1 MKLFLGLGL
10 IIVILAVVTGA
21 SYLSLATITR
31 TQESLYQQKFAA
43 ALALKDM
50 RANQN
55 GIREDMLG
63 MMLDERNLA
72 GRKTRLQDIKS
83 RVKDIARDVE
93 KARAGLKDSPA
104 LLAKFE
110 ELELLRKDFE
120 KTRDEKVIPSILNGK
135 TADAKELSL
144 GIQTERN
151 NKIRAG
157 VDELSGAVEKTVEEQ
172 IASSKALS
180 RNTVMA
186 FIGLA
191 ILALLVVVGLAFFVN
206 RLLVERGKVEARLR
220 ETSAYSRS
228 LLEASLDPL
237 VTISPDG
244 KITDVNKATEE
255 ATGIGRERLIG
266 TDFSDYFT
274 DPVRAREGYQKV
286 ISEGLVKDYALTI
299 RHASGRTI
307 DVLYNATVY
316 ADESGK
322 TQGVFAAARDV
333 TAQRQASQYAR
344 SLLEASLDP
353 LVTISPEGKI
363 TDVNEATI
371 KVTGVPRERLVG
383 TDFSGYFTEQEK
395 AREGYRKVF
404 QEGFV
409 TDYPLTICHANG
421 KLTQVLYNASVYR
434 DAEGKITGVFA
445 AARDVTERRR
455 MEEDLR
461 LVSLYSRS
469 LIEASLDPLVTISPE
484 GKITD
489 VNKATEEVTGFT
501 RERLVGNDF
510 SDYFTDPVKAREG
523 YQKVISEGLVRDYP
537 LTVRHIS
544 GRTIEVLYNA
554 AVYADERGKMQGVF
568 AAARDVTERKRA
580 EENLKRVMIEV
591 QESVNVLAP
600 ASSEILSITSQ
611 VAAAASETATAVS
624 ETTTTVEEVK
634 QTAIMANQKAQYVA
648 EIAQK
653 TAAASETGKK
663 SVGESIDLMNRI
675 KEQMESIAESIVRLS
690 EQGQTIGEI
699 IATVNDLA
707 EQSNLLAVNAGI
719 EAARAGEQGKGFA
732 VVAQEVKSL
741 AEQSKQATAQ
751 VRTILGDIQKATN
764 SAVMATE
771 QGSRAVEAGVS
782 QSTQAGE
789 AIRLLAQ
796 SILEAAQA
804 SAQIDASSQ
813 QQLAGMNQIAL
824 AMDNIKAA
832 STQNVA
838 GAKQTEASAQNL
850 HELGQKLKGLL
861 EQYKA

>member
-1 MKLFLGLGL
+1 MESSNSQTRMKLFLGLGL
-10 IIVILAVVTGA
+10 IIVILAVVIGA

-72 GRKTRLQDIKS
+72 SRKTRLQDIKS

-172 IASSKALS
+172 IASSMALS

-237 VTISPDG
+237 VTISP
-244 KITDVNKATEE
+244 
-255 ATGIGRERLIG
+255 
-266 TDFSDYFT
+266 
-274 DPVRAREGYQKV
+274 
-286 ISEGLVKDYALTI
+286 
-299 RHASGRTI
+299 
-307 DVLYNATVY
+307 
-316 ADESGK
+316 
-322 TQGVFAAARDV
+322 
-333 TAQRQASQYAR
+333 
-344 SLLEASLDP
+344 
-353 LVTISPEGKI
+353 
-363 TDVNEATI
+363 
-371 KVTGVPRERLVG
+371 
-383 TDFSGYFTEQEK
+383 
-395 AREGYRKVF
+395 
-404 QEGFV
+404 
-409 TDYPLTICHANG
+409 
-421 KLTQVLYNASVYR
+421 
-434 DAEGKITGVFA
+434 
-445 AARDVTERRR
+445 
-455 MEEDLR
+455 
-461 LVSLYSRS
+461 
-469 LIEASLDPLVTISPE
+469 E

-501 RERLVGNDF
+501 RERLVGSDF

-523 YQKVISEGLVRDYP
+523 YQKVISEGLVRNYP

-544 GRTIEVLYNA
+544 GRTAEVLYNA

-568 AAARDVTERKRA
+568 AAARDITERKRA

-600 ASSEILSITSQ
+600 ASSEILNITSQ

-653 TAAASETGKK
+653 TAAASEAGKK
-663 SVGESIDLMNRI
+663 SVG
-675 KEQMESIAESIVRLS
+675 
-690 EQGQTIGEI
+690 
-699 IATVNDLA
+699 
-707 EQSNLLAVNAGI
+707 
-719 EAARAGEQGKGFA
+719 
-732 VVAQEVKSL
+732 
-741 AEQSKQATAQ
+741 
-751 VRTILGDIQKATN
+751 
-764 SAVMATE
+764 
-771 QGSRAVEAGVS
+771 SRS
-782 QSTQAGE
+782 MS
-789 AIRLLAQ
+789 
-796 SILEAAQA
+796 
-804 SAQIDASSQ
+804 
-813 QQLAGMNQIAL
+813 
-824 AMDNIKAA
+824 
-832 STQNVA
+832 
-838 GAKQTEASAQNL
+838 
-850 HELGQKLKGLL
+850 
-861 EQYKA
+861 